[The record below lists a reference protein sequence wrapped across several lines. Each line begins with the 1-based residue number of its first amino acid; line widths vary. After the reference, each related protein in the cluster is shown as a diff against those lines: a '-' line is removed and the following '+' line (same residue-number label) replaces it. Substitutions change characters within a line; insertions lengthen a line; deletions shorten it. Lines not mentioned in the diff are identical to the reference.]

1 MLRLREPL
9 NALTHGVGILLSAAG
24 LIYLLLKAIQNQS
37 SLQLAGALAFGI
49 SLIAL
54 YTAST
59 LYHGLPVSQKAVQIM
74 RRVDHTM
81 IYVLIAG
88 TYTPICLVTLK
99 GILGWTLFG
108 VVWALA
114 LLGIVVK
121 LLWMNAPR
129 WLSTSFYVILGWLAA
144 FFIVP
149 LFKALPLSGF
159 LWLLAGGMLYTIG
172 AVFYAAK
179 PRWLKVWK
187 FGYHEVFHLFILAG
201 SGAHFLLV
209 SQYVIS

>member
-1 MLRLREPL
+1 MLRIREPL
-9 NALTHGVGILLSAAG
+9 NTLTHGAGIILSALG
-24 LIYLLLKAIQNQS
+24 LIYLLLKAYSNHS
-37 SLQLAGALAFGI
+37 GLQLAGALVFGI

-59 LYHGLPVSQKAVQIM
+59 LYHGLPVSPRTVQLL

-88 TYTPICLVTLK
+88 TYTPICLITLK
-99 GILGWTLFG
+99 GVLGWSLFG
-108 VVWALA
+108 VVWGLA

-129 WLSTSFYVILGWLAA
+129 WLSTGFYVMLGWLAA

-159 LWLLAGGMLYTIG
+159 LWLLAGGLLYTVG
-172 AVFYAAK
+172 AVFYATK
-179 PRWLKVWK
+179 PRWLNVWK
-187 FGYHEVFHLFILAG
+187 FGFHEVFHLFILAG

-209 SQYVIS
+209 SRYVMG

>member
-1 MLRLREPL
+1 MLHLREPI
-9 NALTHGVGILLSAAG
+9 NALTHGAGILLSAGG
-24 LIYLLLKAIQNQS
+24 LIFLLMKALHNQS
-37 SLQLAGALAFGI
+37 GLQLAGALIFGL

-59 LYHGLPVSQKAVQIM
+59 VYHGLPVSPRAVQVM

-99 GILGWTLFG
+99 GVLGWSLLG
-108 VVWALA
+108 LVWGLA

-129 WLSTSFYVILGWLAA
+129 WLSTSFYVLLGWLAA

-149 LFKALPLSGF
+149 LFKALPFSGF
-159 LWLLAGGMLYTIG
+159 LWLLAGGILYTIG
-172 AVFYAAK
+172 AVFYAFK
-179 PRWLKVWK
+179 PNWLRIGK

-209 SQYVIS
+209 SQYVFS

>member
-1 MLRLREPL
+1 MFKIREPL
-9 NALTHGVGILLSAAG
+9 NALTHGAGILLSALG
-24 LIYLLLKAIQNQS
+24 LIYLLIKAVNNQS
-37 SLQLAGALAFGI
+37 GLQLAGALVFGI

-59 LYHGLPVSQKAVQIM
+59 LYHGLPVSPQVVQIL

-88 TYTPICLVTLK
+88 TYTPICLITLK
-99 GILGWTLFG
+99 GVLGWSLFG
-108 VVWALA
+108 VVWGLALA
-114 LLGIVVK
+114 GIVLK
-121 LLWMNAPR
+121 LVWMGAPR
-129 WLSTSFYVILGWLAA
+129 WLSTLFYVALGWLAA

-159 LWLLAGGMLYTIG
+159 IWLLVGGLLYTIG
-172 AVFYAAK
+172 AVFYATK

-187 FGYHEVFHLFILAG
+187 LGFHEVFHLFILLG
-201 SGAHFLLV
+201 SASHFLLV
-209 SQYVIS
+209 SRYVIG

>member
-1 MLRLREPL
+1 MIHLREPI

-24 LIYLLLKAIQNQS
+24 LIFLTMKSLHNQS
-37 SLQLAGALAFGI
+37 GLQLAGALVFGL

-59 LYHGLPVSQKAVQIM
+59 VYHGLPVSPRAVQIM

-99 GILGWTLFG
+99 GVLGWSL
-108 VVWALA
+108 LA
-114 LLGIVVK
+114 LVWGLAFVGIVVK

-129 WLSTSFYVILGWLAA
+129 WLSTGFYVLLGWLAA

-149 LFKALPLSGF
+149 LFKALPFSGF
-159 LWLLAGGMLYTIG
+159 LWLLAGGILYTIG

-179 PRWLKVWK
+179 PNWLRLGK

-209 SQYVIS
+209 SRYVLA

>member
-37 SLQLAGALAFGI
+37 GLQLAGALAFGI

-59 LYHGLPVSQKAVQIM
+59 LYHGLPVSPKAVQIM

-99 GILGWTLFG
+99 GVLGWTLFG

-201 SGAHFLLV
+201 SASHFLLV
-209 SQYVIS
+209 SRYVFV

>member
-1 MLRLREPL
+1 MLRIREPL
-9 NALTHGVGILLSAAG
+9 NALTHGAGILLSALG
-24 LIYLLLKAIQNQS
+24 LVYLLMKASNS
-37 SLQLAGALAFGI
+37 HSGLQLAGALVFGL

-59 LYHGLPVSQKAVQIM
+59 LYHGLPVSPQVVQIL

-88 TYTPICLVTLK
+88 TYTPICLITLK
-99 GILGWTLFG
+99 GVLGWSLFG
-108 VVWALA
+108 IVWGLALA
-114 LLGIVVK
+114 GIVLK
-121 LLWMNAPR
+121 LVWMGAPR
-129 WLSTSFYVILGWLAA
+129 WLSTLFYVALGWLAA

-159 LWLLAGGMLYTIG
+159 IWLLTGGLLYTIG
-172 AVFYAAK
+172 AVFYATK

-187 FGYHEVFHLFILAG
+187 FGFHEVFHLFILLG
-201 SGAHFLLV
+201 SASHFLLV
-209 SQYVIS
+209 SRYVMG